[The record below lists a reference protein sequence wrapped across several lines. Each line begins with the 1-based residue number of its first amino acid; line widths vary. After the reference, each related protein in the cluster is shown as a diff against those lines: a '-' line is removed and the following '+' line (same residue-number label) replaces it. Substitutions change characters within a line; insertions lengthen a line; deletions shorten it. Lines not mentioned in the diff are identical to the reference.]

1 MRCNKQKNSEALGSI
16 QRTPGVQKTQMMKKE
31 KKIAVYCASSTQ
43 IDNCYFSD
51 ARRLGQL
58 MAEAGVTL
66 INGAG
71 NMGLMAESANG
82 CLEKGGK
89 AIGII
94 PSFMIKEGWCHDGMT
109 EIIET
114 ADMHERQSK
123 MAELNDAGIFLPGG
137 CGTFAELMELITW
150 KQLGLYLNPIV
161 LLNTNG
167 YFDALLNMMRQAIA
181 QNFMRPVHADIWCV
195 APTPEVA
202 LQMALETPK
211 WDTSIRRFAKI

>member
-1 MRCNKQKNSEALGSI
+1 MKSESN
-16 QRTPGVQKTQMMKKE
+16 R
-31 KKIAVYCASSTQ
+31 KIAVYCASSTQ
-43 IDNCYFSD
+43 IDKCYFRD
-51 ARRLGQL
+51 ARQLGKL
-58 MAEAGVTL
+58 MAEQNITL

-82 CLEKGGK
+82 CLEAGGR

-94 PSFMIKEGWCHDGMT
+94 PTFMIKEGWCHESMS

-114 ADMHERQSK
+114 SDMHIRQAK
-123 MAELNDAGIFLPGG
+123 MAEISDAGIFLPGG

-150 KQLGLYLNPIV
+150 KQLGLYLKPII

-167 YFDALLNMMRQAIA
+167 YFDAMLNTLHLAIS
-181 QNFMRPVHADIWCV
+181 QNFMRPVHADIWRV
-195 APTPEVA
+195 APTSEDA
-202 LQMALETPK
+202 LKMAIETPL

>member
-1 MRCNKQKNSEALGSI
+1 MERK
-16 QRTPGVQKTQMMKKE
+16 V
-31 KKIAVYCASSTQ
+31 AVYCASSTQ
-43 IDNCYFSD
+43 IEDNYFHD
-51 ARRLGQL
+51 ARRLGRL
-58 MAEAGVTL
+58 MAEQNVTL

-94 PSFMIKEGWCHDGMT
+94 PTFMIDEGWCHDSMS

-114 ADMHERQSK
+114 KDMHERQAK
-123 MAELNDAGIFLPGG
+123 MAEISDAGVFLPGG

-150 KQLGLYLNPIV
+150 KQLGLYLKPIV
-161 LLNTNG
+161 LLNTSG
-167 YFDALLNMMRQAIA
+167 YFDSLLNTLYQAIS
-181 QNFMRPVHADIWCV
+181 QNFMRPVHADIWRV
-195 APTPEVA
+195 APTPKEA
-202 LQMALETPK
+202 LKMALETPL

>member
-1 MRCNKQKNSEALGSI
+1 
-16 QRTPGVQKTQMMKKE
+16 MKKDT
-31 KKIAVYCASSTQ
+31 KIAVYCASSTQ
-43 IDNCYFSD
+43 IDECYFRD

-66 INGAG
+66 VNGAG

-82 CLEKGGK
+82 CLEAGGK
-89 AIGII
+89 AIGVI
-94 PSFMIKEGWCHDGMT
+94 PSFMIKEGWCHEGMT

-114 ADMHERQSK
+114 ADMHERQGR
-123 MAELNDAGIFLPGG
+123 MAELTDAGIFLPGG

-167 YFDALLNMMRQAIA
+167 YFDALLSMMLNAIS

-195 APTPEVA
+195 APTPEEA
-202 LQMALETPK
+202 LKMALETPK